1 MKHGW
6 LVLLSLILVVFS
18 CLYGIFLWSPE
29 VFVKVVLLGVCGVFI
44 LAIIAG
50 LKGKGRRY

>member
-6 LVLLSLILVVFS
+6 LIVLLLILVVFA

-29 VFVKVVLLGVCGVFI
+29 VFVTVVLLGVCGVFL